1 MPSRRKT
8 QYICLKIH
16 EQRNLIRLSKKQ
28 KKDKSQ
34 NIKESTSQANPYMD
48 DNVVPLSFSNRQYSF
63 TILTSKLNN
72 NNNKIIYNN
81 NRSLSL
87 SKIKI
92 EMVIF

>member
-8 QYICLKIH
+8 KYIFLKIH
-16 EQRNLIRLSKKQ
+16 EQINLIRLSKK
-28 KKDKSQ
+28 KKVNTQ

-92 EMVIF
+92 EMEIF